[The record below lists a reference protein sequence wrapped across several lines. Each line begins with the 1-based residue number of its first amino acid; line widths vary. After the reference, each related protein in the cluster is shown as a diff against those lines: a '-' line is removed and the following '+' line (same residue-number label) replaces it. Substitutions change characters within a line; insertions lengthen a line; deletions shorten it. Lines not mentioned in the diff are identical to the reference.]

1 MARERGTAPS
11 ALAEIECDVCAFY
24 YDERYYFH
32 AKVQQQ
38 QWSEEAVER
47 ARKAGEEQREQDTED
62 HYQATGRVK
71 F

>member
-24 YDERYYFH
+24 YDERVSFGAKLQQRRWDEQAAERA
-32 AKVQQQ
+32 AKVT
-38 QWSEEAVER
+38 
-47 ARKAGEEQREQDTED
+47 EEQRRADAED